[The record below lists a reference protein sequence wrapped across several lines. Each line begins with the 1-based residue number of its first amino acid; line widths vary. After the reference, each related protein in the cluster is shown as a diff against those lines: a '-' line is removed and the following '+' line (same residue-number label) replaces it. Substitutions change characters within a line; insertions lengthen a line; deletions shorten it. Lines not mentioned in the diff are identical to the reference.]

1 MLSPSGV
8 RSPVSSRGVGEE
20 SSARRHHVRNCS
32 RFGPKTVAHTLMMHN
47 KLLWF
52 IQDLLILTKSVL
64 PVKQM
69 VVMHIENGWRHARS
83 LYIAKYNGKRTK
95 CKQ

>member
-1 MLSPSGV
+1 MCKIALST
-8 RSPVSSRGVGEE
+8 
-20 SSARRHHVRNCS
+20 AQCY
-32 RFGPKTVAHTLMMHN
+32 TTLTLMMYN

-69 VVMHIENGWRHARS
+69 VIMDNETVKGMLGV
-83 LYIAKYNGKRTK
+83 YT
-95 CKQ
+95 